1 MKKEFQ
7 NWLLL
12 ILLSVTWGA
21 SFILMKKGMYTSDG
35 EHIFSDRQ
43 VASLRMLMACL
54 ALLPLAVSRLHHFKD
69 WRNVLYLAIVGLIGS
84 FFPAFLFTFA
94 ETKVASGFAGML
106 NSCTPV
112 FALVIGFLVF
122 GNRLSSSQVFGVL
135 IGITGIILL
144 SVSGGDFSTDTSPV
158 YVLAIILATFFYG
171 ISVNTIKFKLQ
182 HLKSRDITSLSF
194 FIIGFPALISF
205 FREGTIETIQV
216 NPHASQGLIYIGIL
230 SVIGT
235 AVAVVLYN
243 ILISNSTLLFASTV
257 TFFIP
262 VFAMLFG
269 VLNGEKIT
277 LIQIAAVLL
286 ILTGIVI
293 ANYLPL
299 ILKKKK
305 IIQP

>member
-35 EHIFSDRQ
+35 AEVFSDRQ
-43 VASLRMLMACL
+43 VATLRMLMASI
-54 ALLPLAVSRLHHFKD
+54 ALLPLAISRLHHFKN
-69 WRNVLYLAIVGLIGS
+69 WRNVVFLAIVGLIGS

-122 GNRLSSSQVFGVL
+122 GNRLTSSQVFGVMV
-135 IGITGIILL
+135 GITGIVLL
-144 SVSGGDFSTDTSPV
+144 SVSGGDFSTNTSPV

-205 FREGTIETIQV
+205 FREDIISTIQF
-216 NPHASQGLIYIGIL
+216 NPHAMQGLFYIAIL
-230 SVIGT
+230 SVVGT
-235 AVAVVLYN
+235 AIAVVLYN

-269 VLNGEKIT
+269 ILNGEEISI
-277 LIQIAAVLL
+277 LQVGAVLL
-286 ILTGIVI
+286 ILAGVVI

-299 ILKKKK
+299 ILKKSK
-305 IIQP
+305 